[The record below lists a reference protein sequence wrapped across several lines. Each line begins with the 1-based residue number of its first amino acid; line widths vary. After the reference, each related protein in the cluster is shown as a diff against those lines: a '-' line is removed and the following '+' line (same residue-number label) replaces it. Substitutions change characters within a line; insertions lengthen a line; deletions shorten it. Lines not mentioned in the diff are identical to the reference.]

1 MILVRTN
8 HPWLRV
14 GRHND
19 VDPSGVGELHGSS
32 DKRHGGGER
41 MEAAQVELSTST
53 QCQWR
58 TAASAEPRDQLTRGE
73 NWSTRCATMQRS
85 LQRR

>member
-53 QCQWR
+53 QCQW
-58 TAASAEPRDQLTRGE
+58 
-73 NWSTRCATMQRS
+73 
-85 LQRR
+85 